1 MVLLSESSIA
11 IKYTRNFYL
20 RKFQQVSL
28 ASRWRYWLPIA
39 GRVKAKGSVNSLLP
53 FLPLYSTFQALAWPY
68 VVLKLTVSHFL
79 YFTYDVPS
87 AYQGFPGGS
96 DKKSAC
102 SAGDLGSIL
111 GSGRS
116 PREGNG
122 YPLQY
127 SCLENTMDRGAW
139 QATVH
144 CVAKSRIQLSNFTF
158 CLVLSKYF
166 NSWCS
171 QNILI
176 LSP

>member
-122 YPLQY
+122 YPPTPVFLPGKSHGQRRLAGY
-127 SCLENTMDRGAW
+127 SPLCCKESDTTERL
-139 QATVH
+139 H
-144 CVAKSRIQLSNFTF
+144 FLLSVVKIFQF
-158 CLVLSKYF
+158 LVLSKYF
-166 NSWCS
+166 NS
-171 QNILI
+171 
-176 LSP
+176 